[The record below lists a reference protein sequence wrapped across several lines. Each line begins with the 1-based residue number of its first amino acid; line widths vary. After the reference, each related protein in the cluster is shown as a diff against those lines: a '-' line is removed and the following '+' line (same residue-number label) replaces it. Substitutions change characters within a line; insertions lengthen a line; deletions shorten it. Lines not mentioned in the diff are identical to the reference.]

1 VISLAQRRLLFLDE
15 FTICELLLLGERKNN
30 GIIIKKNMY
39 KVLIADDEATV
50 RDRLVDFVG
59 RLPRDFKVVG
69 VYENGYDALLNASS
83 LSPDLIITDI
93 KMPFI
98 DGLEL
103 IRQAKQELPLLQ
115 AIIVSGFDTFDFAK
129 QAIDLG
135 VIGYITKPATFDEV
149 QEALLKAKAE
159 LDKRLVVDKN
169 LNDLQAKKES
179 LLDMVKGDDLN
190 KLVTLKNLPKNF
202 EAKLKADG
210 IVLTKKRLG
219 FAIFDSDVSVDDLSY
234 EKSELVRYYLGQY
247 INEEFPAGD
256 AFYFSNNGDNSLLFQ
271 AGDEVTKEVV
281 QASFAR
287 IIAKILKTCG
297 VSLSVGISDVGDSK
311 DIVSYRKLYRHA
323 KWTLEYR
330 TVIGN
335 NVALFY
341 DDLASKEVAI
351 GKVDDNDFKNVSYAI
366 LYGKL
371 PEAKK
376 LVSKMVETITNKE
389 YKDSYFLIIN
399 NLLDSVLKSCVAL
412 DKLYIEYMPHLAI
425 MNEITSQ
432 KNAKGLIKTFNTLIE
447 KVIVINQEKRI
458 SGVDEAYASI
468 RHFIDEHYTTSSLS
482 LDKVAD
488 KLGYSVSYIS
498 AILKKNDTSFTK
510 YLTQVRMEKAKSLLA
525 NPANKVV
532 TVANEVGYD
541 DPYYFSHCFK
551 KYTGV
556 SPLEYRKS

>member
-1 VISLAQRRLLFLDE
+1 
-15 FTICELLLLGERKNN
+15 
-30 GIIIKKNMY
+30 MY

-50 RDRLVDFVG
+50 RDRLTDFVG
-59 RLPRDFKVVG
+59 RLPKDFKVVG
-69 VYENGYDALLNASS
+69 VYENGYDALLNASA
-83 LSPDLIITDI
+83 LAPDLIITDI

-103 IRQAKQELPLLQ
+103 IRQTKQELPLVQ

-159 LDKRLVVDKN
+159 LDKRLVIDKN

-179 LLDMVKGDDLN
+179 ILDMVKVDDLN

-210 IVLTKKRLG
+210 IIISKKILG
-219 FAIFDSDVSVDDLSY
+219 FAVFDTDVSADELSY
-234 EKSELVRYYLGQY
+234 EKNELVRYYLGQY
-247 INEEFPAGD
+247 IDEEFPAGD

-271 AGDEVTKEVV
+271 ATDDVTKEMI

-287 IIAKILKTCG
+287 IIAKIEKTCG
-297 VSLSVGISDVGDSK
+297 VSLSVGISDVGDAK

-335 NVALFY
+335 NVVLFY
-341 DDLASKEVAI
+341 DDLASKGVSI

-371 PEAKK
+371 SEAKK

-389 YKDSYFLIIN
+389 FKDSYFLIIN
-399 NLLDSVLKSCVAL
+399 NLLDSILKSCVAL
-412 DKLYIEYMPHLAI
+412 DKLYVEYMPHLAI
-425 MNEITSQ
+425 MNEIMGQ
-432 KNAKGLIKTFNTLIE
+432 KNANGLIKTFNALIE
-447 KVIVINQEKRI
+447 KVIAINQEKRI
-458 SGVDEAYASI
+458 SGVDEAFASI
-468 RHFIDEHYTTSSLS
+468 RHFIDDNYTTNSLS

-510 YLTQVRMEKAKSLLA
+510 YLTQVRMEKAKLLLA

-532 TVANEVGYD
+532 TIANEVGYD